1 MFEKRTPFFYAAVSA
16 LFAVALAFY
25 AVWSQCPPGALPADA
40 PPGQFSAHRA
50 IEHAFACSMKLHPAG
65 SKNNDAVA
73 AYFLETLRGMGV
85 EAEFMAK
92 TVVGG
97 GNVELQQAVI
107 GRIPGTDNTGSIA
120 FSAHYDSVPY
130 GPGATDD
137 IAGCVAMIEAARA
150 FMSLPRMRNDL
161 LFIFADA
168 EEIGGYGAS
177 GFCTHPLAENV
188 GVITALDVRGV
199 SGPALI
205 YEFSEGN
212 GALITE
218 LRRARRHGILPVTS
232 SLMFSFFEAA
242 PFRGDFSRFR
252 AAGMK
257 GYGLAYI
264 DNFMWYHT
272 ANDSPENMNPD
283 SVQHFGSFIM
293 GISKHF
299 GDADFADIALQ
310 SQNEIFFNTLGSH
323 LVQYPLWL
331 GMPLALLSVVSLLA
345 VTVLGFWRGRITV
358 AGYVLSLLLFPVTAL
373 LCALLAL
380 LMFMAVFG
388 YDNVIHL
395 YAVQP
400 THLPGPRALYDG
412 SLYSYAVGLMTLGVA
427 AWIYSL
433 ASRRL
438 RVEALHAASL
448 AWLCPLLLVISFY
461 VPDGSYLLTW
471 PVLFGALGLAALYRG
486 DAKPAPASPRLFVAT
501 LFAVP
506 ALCLLPPAWHQLM
519 WMISIL
525 GAPVLALVV
534 VLFLLNL
541 MPLMAL
547 LGRVRRSWMVCAGA
561 AVAAAVLLC
570 AGLVISGT
578 PSKDRPLMNS
588 VAYAANLDT
597 GEAAWMSED
606 GQVDEWTRQF
616 FPDGH
621 RAAVD
626 DLRPGTRGHH
636 YLRAAAPVAEALT
649 GVRCEVLKDET
660 VGAVRRLTVMLTTDD
675 APFSVELRQTG
686 GPPITAATVAGQ
698 PLDLG
703 GDTFRIHF
711 SLFAQSGYEATFET
725 VPDEALT
732 FEVFSRIY
740 GFPEIPGVV
749 PRPEYMVPEP
759 NTIRNGISLRGE
771 HIYLRNSFT
780 LPAGPLQ

>member
-1 MFEKRTPFFYAAVSA
+1 MLETRTPFFYATISV
-16 LFAVALAFY
+16 LFAAALVFY
-25 AVWSQCPPGALPADA
+25 AVWMQHPPRALPMDA
-40 PPGQFSAHRA
+40 PSGQFSAHRA
-50 IEHAFACSMKLHPAG
+50 IEHAFACSMEPHPAG

-73 AYFLETLRGMGV
+73 AYFLEALRGMGV

-92 TVVGG
+92 TVVSGSKI
-97 GNVELQQAVI
+97 ELQQAVI
-107 GRIPGTDNTGSIA
+107 GRIPGTDNTGAIA

-137 IAGCVAMIEAARA
+137 IAGCVAMLEAARA
-150 FMSLPRMRNDL
+150 FMNQPRMRNDL

-168 EEIGGYGAS
+168 EEIGGYGAR
-177 GFCTHPLAENV
+177 GFCAHPLAGNV

-212 GALITE
+212 GALISE
-218 LRRARRHGILPVTS
+218 LRKARAHGVLPISS

-272 ANDSPENMNPD
+272 ANDSPENMDPD

-299 GDADFADIALQ
+299 GDADFAAVTLQ
-310 SQNEIFFNTLGSH
+310 SENEIFFNTLGSH

-331 GMPLALLSVVSLLA
+331 GMPLALLAVVVLLV
-345 VTVLGFWRGRITV
+345 VTVLGFLKGRITV
-358 AGYVLSLLLFPVTAL
+358 GRYILSLLLFPVTAL
-373 LCALLAL
+373 VCAAIALA
-380 LMFMAVFG
+380 MFIMVFG
-388 YDNVIHL
+388 YDNVVHL
-395 YAVQP
+395 YTVQP
-400 THLPGPRALYDG
+400 RYIPGPRALYDG
-412 SLYSYAVGLMTLGVA
+412 SLYSYAVGLMALAVATL
-427 AWIYSL
+427 IYSL

-448 AWLCPLLLVISFY
+448 AWLCPIVLATAYFL
-461 VPDGSYLLTW
+461 PDGSYMFTW
-471 PVLFGALGLAALYRG
+471 PVLFGALGLATLYRG
-486 DAKPAPASPRLFVAT
+486 DLKSEPASSRLLVAT

-541 MPLMAL
+541 MPVMVL
-547 LGRVRRSWMVCAGA
+547 LGRVRRSWVCCVGA
-561 AVAAAVLLC
+561 AIAAVLLLC
-570 AGLVISGT
+570 AGLVISST
-578 PSKDRPLMNS
+578 PSKDRPVMNS

-606 GQVDEWTRQF
+606 EQVDEWTSQF

-621 RAAVD
+621 RAAID
-626 DLRPGTRGHH
+626 DLRPGTPGDH
-636 YLRAAAPVAEALT
+636 YLRAPAPVAEDLT
-649 GVRCEVLKDET
+649 GVRSEIIKDEIVGGLRRMT
-660 VGAVRRLTVMLTTDD
+660 VKLVTDD
-675 APFSVELRQTG
+675 APFSVDLHQTG
-686 GPPITAATVAGQ
+686 GPPITAATIAGQ
-698 PLDLG
+698 PLAVG
-703 GDTFRIHF
+703 GDAFRIHF
-711 SLFAQSGYEATFET
+711 RLFAQNGYEATFET
-725 VPDEALT
+725 TPGEALT
-732 FEVFSRIY
+732 FEAFANIY
-740 GFPEIPGVV
+740 GFPEIPGIT

-759 NTIRNGISLRGE
+759 NTIRFGLFLRGE
-771 HIYLRNSFT
+771 HIYVMNSICIPAAP
-780 LPAGPLQ
+780 LP